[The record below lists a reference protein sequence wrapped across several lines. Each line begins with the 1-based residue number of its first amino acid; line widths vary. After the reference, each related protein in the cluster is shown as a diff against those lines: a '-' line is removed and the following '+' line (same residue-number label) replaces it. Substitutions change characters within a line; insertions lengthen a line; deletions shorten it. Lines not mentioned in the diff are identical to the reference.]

1 MSRGKGIVPKR
12 NKKVCGMVSAVLS
25 DSSSPAPMEKPRSR
39 HHGLCVGGVK
49 EREKREKM
57 QYCSL
62 SGLFPSSQIPNKILM
77 MKPANSWG

>member
-1 MSRGKGIVPKR
+1 MIPKR
-12 NKKVCGMVSAVLS
+12 KNNVCGMASAVLS

-39 HHGLCVGGVK
+39 HHRVCVGGVK
-49 EREKREKM
+49 ERAKREKM
-57 QYCSL
+57 QSFSL